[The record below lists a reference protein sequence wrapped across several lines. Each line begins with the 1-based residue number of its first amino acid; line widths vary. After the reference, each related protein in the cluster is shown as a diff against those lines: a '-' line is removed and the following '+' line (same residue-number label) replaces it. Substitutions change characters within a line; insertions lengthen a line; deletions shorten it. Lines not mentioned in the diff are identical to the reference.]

1 MGLEHTLF
9 LLDFL
14 KNPQENI
21 KIIHIAGTNGKGST
35 GATIYSILRAHGY
48 RVGLYTSP
56 HLINFNERIR
66 INGIPIT
73 NDEILS
79 FMRHVQPSIENIE
92 STFFEVTT
100 AMAFNHFSI
109 NNVDVAIIETGLGGR
124 LDSTNVANPA
134 LTVMTPISF
143 DHMDILGDTL
153 EKIAVEKAGIIKDG
167 IPLVTA
173 RQSKTVF
180 NILKRKT
187 DEKKTTIDI
196 SPNPTGVQLDSSG
209 TCFTLQDRIFTTSLI
224 GGHQADN
231 ASLSI
236 SAVRK
241 FDPQI
246 SDEAIEEGLKNVYW
260 PGRLQLVSDR
270 TYYDVAHNED
280 SMLKVLE
287 NLNTIYP
294 NSNFYGI
301 FCLKGDKDLKH
312 ISKYIKSQFKILFV
326 TSSQDGLL
334 LGVNELSEKLDQL
347 DIMNHP
353 LDNLSSCMKKINK
366 FRTPNDVILIFGTHY
381 IAKEVFSE
389 FEISF
394 DSGLI

>member
-1 MGLEHTLF
+1 MGLEHTF
-9 LLDFL
+9 SLLDFL

-35 GATIYSILRAHGY
+35 GATIYSILRAYGY
-48 RVGLYTSP
+48 KVGLYTSP

-79 FMRHVQPSIENIE
+79 FMRYVQPSIENIQ

-100 AMAFNHFSI
+100 AMAFNHFNS
-109 NNVDVAIIETGLGGR
+109 NDVDVAIIETGLGGR
-124 LDSTNVANPA
+124 LDSTNVVKPV

-143 DHMDILGDTL
+143 DHMDILGDTIK
-153 EKIAVEKAGIIKDG
+153 KIAAEKAGIIKDG

-173 RQSKTVF
+173 RQSKIVF

-196 SPNPTGVQLDSSG
+196 SPNPIGVQLGLSS
-209 TCFTLQDRIFTTSLI
+209 THFTFQNRIFTTSLI
-224 GGHQADN
+224 GDHQADN
-231 ASLSI
+231 ASLAI

-241 FDPQI
+241 FAPQI
-246 SDEAIEEGLKNVYW
+246 SYEVIEEGLKNVYW
-260 PGRLQLVSDR
+260 PGRLQLVSER
-270 TYYDVAHNED
+270 IYYDVAHNED
-280 SMLKVLE
+280 SILKVLE
-287 NLNTIYP
+287 NLNIIYP
-294 NSNFYGI
+294 NSDFYGI
-301 FCLKGDKDLKH
+301 FALKGDKDLKH
-312 ISKYIKSQFKILFV
+312 IAKYIKSQFEILFV

-334 LGVNELSEKLDQL
+334 LDANELSGKLDQL
-347 DIMNHP
+347 DIMNYP
-353 LDNLSSCMKKINK
+353 LDNLSLCIKKIIK
-366 FRTPNDVILIFGTHY
+366 LRKPNDITLIFGTHY

>member
-1 MGLEHTLF
+1 MGLEHTF
-9 LLDFL
+9 SLLDFL
-14 KNPQENI
+14 KNPQESI

-35 GATIYSILRAHGY
+35 GATIYSILRAYGY
-48 RVGLYTSP
+48 KVGLYTSP

-79 FMRHVQPSIENIE
+79 FMRYVQPSIENIQ

-100 AMAFNHFSI
+100 AMAFNHF
-109 NNVDVAIIETGLGGR
+109 NNNDVDVAIIETGLGGR
-124 LDSTNVANPA
+124 LDSTNVANPV

-143 DHMDILGDTL
+143 DHMDILGDTIK
-153 EKIAVEKAGIIKDG
+153 KIAAEKAGIVKDG

-173 RQSKTVF
+173 KQLKTVF

-196 SPNPTGVQLDSSG
+196 SSSPTGVQLDLNG
-209 TCFTLQDRIFTTSLI
+209 THFTLQNRIFTTSLI
-224 GGHQADN
+224 GDYQADN
-231 ASLSI
+231 ASLAI

-246 SDEAIEEGLKNVYW
+246 SDEVIEKGLKNVYW
-260 PGRLQLVSDR
+260 PGRLQLVADR
-270 TYYDVAHNED
+270 IYYDVAHNED
-280 SMLKVLE
+280 SILKVLN

-294 NSNFYGI
+294 NSDFYGI

-312 ISKYIKSQFKILFV
+312 FAKHIKSQFKILFV

-334 LGVNELSEKLDQL
+334 LGAKELSGKLDQL

-353 LDNLSSCMKKINK
+353 LDNLGLCIKEINK
-366 FRTPNDVILIFGTHY
+366 LRKPNDITLIFGTHY

-389 FEISF
+389 FEKSF

>member
-1 MGLEHTLF
+1 MGLEHTF
-9 LLDFL
+9 SLLDFL
-14 KNPQENI
+14 KNPQKNI

-79 FMRHVQPSIENIE
+79 FMRHVQPSIENIQ

-124 LDSTNVANPA
+124 LDSTNVVNPV

-167 IPLVTA
+167 IPLVTG
-173 RQSKTVF
+173 RQLKTVF

-196 SPNPTGVQLDSSG
+196 SPNPIGVQLDSSG

-224 GGHQADN
+224 GD
-231 ASLSI
+231 
-236 SAVRK
+236 
-241 FDPQI
+241 
-246 SDEAIEEGLKNVYW
+246 Y
-260 PGRLQLVSDR
+260 
-270 TYYDVAHNED
+270 
-280 SMLKVLE
+280 
-287 NLNTIYP
+287 
-294 NSNFYGI
+294 
-301 FCLKGDKDLKH
+301 
-312 ISKYIKSQFKILFV
+312 
-326 TSSQDGLL
+326 
-334 LGVNELSEKLDQL
+334 
-347 DIMNHP
+347 
-353 LDNLSSCMKKINK
+353 
-366 FRTPNDVILIFGTHY
+366 
-381 IAKEVFSE
+381 
-389 FEISF
+389 
-394 DSGLI
+394 

>member
-1 MGLEHTLF
+1 MGLEHTF
-9 LLDFL
+9 SLLEFL
-14 KNPQENI
+14 KNPQESI
-21 KIIHIAGTNGKGST
+21 KVIHIAGTNGKGST
-35 GATIYSILRAHGY
+35 GATIYSILRAYGY
-48 RVGLYTSP
+48 KVGLYTSP

-79 FMRHVQPSIENIE
+79 FMRYIQPSIENIQ

-100 AMAFNHFSI
+100 AMAFNHFNS
-109 NNVDVAIIETGLGGR
+109 NDVDVAIIETGLGGR
-124 LDSTNVANPA
+124 LDSTNVVNPV

-143 DHMDILGDTL
+143 DHMDILGDTIK
-153 EKIAVEKAGIIKDG
+153 KIASEKAGIIKEG

-173 RQSKTVF
+173 KQLKTVF

-196 SPNPTGVQLDSSG
+196 SPTPIGVQLDLNG
-209 TCFTLQDRIFTTSLI
+209 THFTFQNRIFTTSLI
-224 GGHQADN
+224 GNHQADN
-231 ASLSI
+231 ASLAI

-241 FDPQI
+241 FVPQI
-246 SDEAIEEGLKNVYW
+246 SYVTIEKGLKNIYW
-260 PGRLQLVSDR
+260 PGRLQLVYDR

-280 SMLKVLE
+280 SILKVLDT
-287 NLNTIYP
+287 LNTIYP
-294 NSNFYGI
+294 NSDFYGI

-312 ISKYIKSQFKILFV
+312 FAKHIKSQFEILFV

-334 LGVNELSEKLDQL
+334 LGAKELSGKLDQL
-347 DIMNHP
+347 DIMNRP
-353 LDNLSSCMKKINK
+353 LNNLGLCIKKINK
-366 FRTPNDVILIFGTHY
+366 LRKPNDVTLIFGTHY